1 MTPTITI
8 CSDAGHKNYFHKG
21 IGTWACYIRTPTK
34 TIKQSGVIKQS
45 VKGSTHAEQYG
56 IANALFLADKAED
69 LSQYRLIIY
78 CDNKFALRDDWKI
91 THTPKSKY
99 YAKQVEQKEFFDT
112 YIKPYLDK
120 ASSYEMRHVKGH
132 QEQENWATGARN
144 FMNDWCDTEAKRLM
158 KLALRARWEEVKSER
173 EEASQAG
180 L

>member
-69 LSQYRLIIY
+69 LSQFKVIVY
-78 CDNKFALRDDWKI
+78 CDNKFALRTDWKI

-99 YAKQVEQKEFFDT
+99 YAKQVEQKEFYDT
-112 YIKPYLDK
+112 YIKPYVDK
-120 ASSYEMRHVKGH
+120 AGSIEMRHVKGH

-158 KLALRARWEEVKSER
+158 KLALRAHWEEVR
-173 EEASQAG
+173 RGQQEAR

>member
-1 MTPTITI
+1 MKPTITI
-8 CSDAGHKNYFHKG
+8 CSDAGHKNYHHKG

-56 IANALFLADKAED
+56 IANALFLANKAED

-78 CDNKFALRDDWKI
+78 CDNKFALRTDWTVKVTSI
-91 THTPKSKY
+91 SKRY
-99 YAKQVEQKEFFDT
+99 QKQYEQKVFFDT

-120 ASSYEMRHVKGH
+120 AGSFEMRHVKGH
-132 QEQENWATGARN
+132 AEQEDWKSGARN
-144 FMNDWCDTEAKRLM
+144 FMNDWCDVEAKRLM
-158 KLALRARWEEVKSER
+158 KLALRARWEEVKIER
-173 EEASQAG
+173 QEASQAG

>member
-1 MTPTITI
+1 MKPTITI
-8 CSDAGHKNYFHKG
+8 CSDAGHKNYHHKG

-56 IANALFLADKAED
+56 IANALFLANKAED

-78 CDNKFALRDDWKI
+78 CDNKFALRTDWTVKV
-91 THTPKSKY
+91 TPISKRY
-99 YAKQVEQKEFFDT
+99 QKQYEQKVFFDT
-112 YIKPYLDK
+112 YIKPYLEK
-120 ASSYEMRHVKGH
+120 ADSYEMRHVKGH
-132 QEQENWATGARN
+132 IEQEDWATGARN

-158 KLALRARWEEVKSER
+158 RIALRARLDEVKNEQR
-173 EEASQAG
+173 